1 MSKLFHFVIN
11 SDMHKK
17 IVNYSKLQGKT
28 MSKIIEEIIE
38 KTIAIVRFRHYFD
51 EEEKNEYPKI
61 NWSKRIVVKLKK
73 NDYRELKLV
82 HANLNVFSMA
92 KIVRFM
98 IDYFFH
104 VMEIHGKEKIDDY
117 FSELSEKN
125 EKEIKNKII
134 RKKQLQEKL
143 PVITLR
149 YTRDFNIY
157 SVKLE

>member
-11 SDMHKK
+11 SDMHEK
-17 IVNYSKLQGKT
+17 IVNYSKSQGKT

-38 KTIAIVRFRHYFD
+38 KTIAIVRSRHYFD

-104 VMEIHGKEKIDDY
+104 IMEIHGKEKIDDY
-117 FSELSEKN
+117 FSELSEGN
-125 EKEIKNKII
+125 EKEIRNKII

-149 YTRDFNIY
+149 YTKDFNIY